1 MNDMAKE
8 LKRIVCVIAG
18 NTIMAMGSGIFV
30 IRSGLMTGGATGL
43 GIAVSRFT
51 GMPVAAAVGALNITL
66 FLAGVWFLGR
76 TFAWTAII
84 STFYFPVAL
93 GQIQALVTSP
103 ITDDIMLSAIIGGML
118 TGLGIGIVIRA
129 GASTGG
135 MDIPPLILKKKM
147 GIPVSISIYVL
158 DCGILLLQMVFSDLE
173 TALYSLILILVY
185 TIVIDKISTIG
196 LNQMQ
201 AKIISEK
208 YEKIN
213 SAIHTRLD
221 RGTTLVSM
229 RGGFMKNDTYEIMVV
244 LSGRELVKLN
254 ELVMEYDPGAF
265 IIINKVNE
273 VRGRGFTLRK
283 KHTSVNC

>member
-8 LKRIVCVIAG
+8 LKRIVCVVVG

-185 TIVIDKISTIG
+185 TIVIDKITTIG

-208 YEKIN
+208 YEEIN
-213 SAIHTRLD
+213 RAIQTRLD

-229 RGGFMKNDTYEIMVV
+229 KGGYMKNDTYEIMVV

-283 KHTSVNC
+283 KHTSLNC